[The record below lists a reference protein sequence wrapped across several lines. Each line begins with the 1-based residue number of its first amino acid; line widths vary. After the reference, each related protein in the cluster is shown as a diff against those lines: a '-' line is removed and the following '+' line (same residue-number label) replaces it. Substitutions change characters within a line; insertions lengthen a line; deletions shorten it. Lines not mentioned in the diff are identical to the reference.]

1 MTDKKSAFQ
10 PDWFEDT
17 APPDSFRSILK
28 WGGPAEFKHPNK
40 RLYALMK
47 KTFGMTDADFQRRE
61 KMGLEQV
68 PQEIP
73 SHMK

>member
-1 MTDKKSAFQ
+1 MTDKKRAFQ

-28 WGGPAEFKHPNK
+28 WGGPAELKHTNK

-47 KTFGMTDADFQRRE
+47 KTFGMTDADFQRR
-61 KMGLEQV
+61 
-68 PQEIP
+68 
-73 SHMK
+73 